1 VKVRIYGRKTAGS
14 NAELLREMDEVIH
27 SERFSTNAE
36 QAMSHFARSHYKVAL
51 FSDYHKPDIV
61 YINRGME

>member
-1 VKVRIYGRKTAGS
+1 MMVKIYGRKTRTS
-14 NAELLREMDEVIH
+14 KAELLQEMDEIEH
-27 SERFSTNAE
+27 GERFVTNAE